1 MYARAIPGAF
11 DGVWPPELVNITLI
25 HLHTYTHIHIIRAG
39 LLYLQAMRRSLFLRR
54 LLRPPQLQAD
64 AASARLA
71 PAASDAAAAAAAS
84 HADNADTASG
94 LLLAEALARVREG
107 GTGEGTNLVAYS
119 GGVDSSLVAALLF
132 RAYPRNSFAC
142 IGAWVGRVG

>member
-1 MYARAIPGAF
+1 
-11 DGVWPPELVNITLI
+11 
-25 HLHTYTHIHIIRAG
+25 
-39 LLYLQAMRRSLFLRR
+39 MRRSLFLRR

-64 AASARLA
+64 SASARLA
-71 PAASDAAAAAAAS
+71 PAAFDAAAAAAAS
-84 HADNADTASG
+84 HADDADAASG

-107 GTGEGTNLVAYS
+107 GTANGTNLVAYS

-142 IGAWVGRVG
+142 IGAWVGRAG